1 MFVEFVSL
9 NKKPGRYIGL
19 RKNLKPGEAETAAE
33 ILGCRPKRHEFE
45 TEFLND
51 TEIEISHLE
60 FDDNDK
66 LTTVT
71 AVEDVGSK
79 EAADQMCALSSLF
92 EAQGITV
99 SCSGSKVTIKGFEKM
114 TDSEDEDDVKM
125 VGLTKEEFK
134 KAMEEESEGQVTCK

>member
-1 MFVEFVSL
+1 M
-9 NKKPGRYIGL
+9 KKYLLVVLCALLLVVVTGCGS
-19 RKNLKPGEAETAAE
+19 KNTVVCSGKIEGYEAELTA
-33 ILGCRPKRHEFE
+33 
-45 TEFLND
+45 
-51 TEIEISHLE
+51 E

-92 EAQGITV
+92 EAQGVTV